1 MGETEMSGK
10 FWVNI
15 RNSELPWHKTFL
27 AAALNIWRKVR
38 GARRCCGHGGHPGC

>member
-1 MGETEMSGK
+1 MEISGK

-15 RNSELPWHKTFL
+15 RNSELPWHRTLF
-27 AAALNIWRKVR
+27 AAAMNIWRKVR